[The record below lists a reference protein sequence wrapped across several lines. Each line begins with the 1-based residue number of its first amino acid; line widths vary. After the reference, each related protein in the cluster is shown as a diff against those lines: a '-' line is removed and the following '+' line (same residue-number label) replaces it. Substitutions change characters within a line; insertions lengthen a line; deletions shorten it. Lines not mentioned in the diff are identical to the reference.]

1 MDNYSFFPAFEWL
14 LDIVDFLWF
23 VGLCFDLFKCLGV
36 ILFCVVVVYCRGCG
50 FMKVIRLKVPEDVSE
65 VEVKLLVAVE
75 LYREGRLTLK
85 QAADLAEMSVW
96 DFYMIG
102 KRKVSFTN
110 IGVEDLREELEE
122 FEG

>member
-1 MDNYSFFPAFEWL
+1 MFRCGIILCGCCVL
-14 LDIVDFLWF
+14 L
-23 VGLCFDLFKCLGV
+23 
-36 ILFCVVVVYCRGCG
+36 GCG

-65 VEVKLLVAVE
+65 VEVRLLVAVE
-75 LYREGRLTLK
+75 LCREGKLTLK

-110 IGVEDLREELEE
+110 IDVEDLKDEASYALILFKINGASSSTFTPVCSTKTFTFHE
-122 FEG
+122 

>member
-1 MDNYSFFPAFEWL
+1 MFRCNF
-14 LDIVDFLWF
+14 I
-23 VGLCFDLFKCLGV
+23 LCVCY
-36 ILFCVVVVYCRGCG
+36 CVVLGCG

-65 VEVKLLVAVE
+65 VEVRLLVAVE

-85 QAADLAEMSVW
+85 RAADLAEMSVW
-96 DFYMIG
+96 DFLHELG

-122 FEG
+122 FGG